1 MSSPYD
7 LIRAQLGESVP
18 FARHA
23 GVRLTEVGPGHAR
36 AELDETANSVNHIGS
51 QHAGALFTLGETASG
66 AAMAGLFAD
75 RLLAIRPLATQST
88 IAYRKIARGVI
99 TATAKIAGD
108 GEALRSALDRDGRV
122 RFDVDVVLANA
133 AGADVA
139 TLKVEW
145 DVKAL

>member
-1 MSSPYD
+1 MTPFD

-23 GVRLTEVGPGHAR
+23 GVRLTHVAAGEAR
-36 AELDETANSVNHIGS
+36 AELDETAHSVNHIGS

-88 IAYRKIARGVI
+88 IAYRKVARGTIV
-99 TATAKIAGD
+99 AAARVAAD
-108 GEALRSALDRDGRV
+108 GAALRETLDRDGRV
-122 RFDVDVVLANA
+122 RFDVDVTLGNA
-133 AGADVA
+133 AGVEVA
-139 TLKVEW
+139 VMKVEW